1 MLGKPALPEPEKK
14 ILYDFLAENH
24 LAFSLEKGERG
35 ETDLIQMEIDTDGA
49 TTQKQPARR
58 MPFAA
63 RSEIAQQL
71 KDMQNGVIPA
81 SKSPWLSPVVL
92 VQKKYSS
99 LRVCIDYCELNS
111 VTKADT
117 FPLPRIDDLFGKA
130 KHFSMLDLASGFWQ
144 IRMHLQSQGKTA
156 FSTPQGLYEFR
167 VMPFSLTNA
176 PSVFQRLIQ
185 QVLIGL
191 NLESGPSFFAA
202 YIDDILVF

>member
-1 MLGKPALPEPEKK
+1 MEDTLLQPTEEGTAHLKISNHTGFVRVLQEGTIVGKAEEATVIPPPERRDSGAECAVPDVKKVSTIPDSERKRELLKVLGKPALPEPEKK

-24 LAFSLEKGERG
+24 LAFNLEKGERG
-35 ETDLIQMEIDTDGA
+35 ETDLIQMEIDTYGA

-117 FPLPRIDDLFGKA
+117 LPLPRIDDLLGKA
-130 KHFSMLDLASGFWQ
+130 KHF
-144 IRMHLQSQGKTA
+144 
-156 FSTPQGLYEFR
+156 
-167 VMPFSLTNA
+167 
-176 PSVFQRLIQ
+176 
-185 QVLIGL
+185 
-191 NLESGPSFFAA
+191 
-202 YIDDILVF
+202 